1 MSHNPGRAES
11 AAPRRGLRVLVVT
24 QYFWPENFRINDL
37 VASLVERGH
46 EVTVLTGQPNYPS
59 GDFHPGYGWGG
70 PSAERHAGAEV
81 LRVPLLPRKQG
92 GLRLALNYLSFVV
105 TGCWGVLFR
114 LGRGRAFDA
123 VFVFQTSP
131 ITVGIPAALA
141 AWKYRAPVLFWVLDL
156 WPQSLT
162 AVGAVRSKWV
172 LRRVETLVRW
182 IYRRCRLV
190 LVSSKTFSPEVQ
202 QRGVAPE
209 NIRYFPNW
217 GEAGLN
223 EPSPVALPS
232 LPDGFVVLYGGN
244 IGAAQ
249 DFPAILDAAER
260 LKSRPEI
267 KWVIVGDGRLAQWAR
282 EEVQR
287 RGLGDAVVF
296 LGQHPLAAMPG
307 FFAAASALLLSLRP
321 DPLFSI
327 TVPGKLQS
335 YLAGGKPV
343 LAMLDG
349 EGARIVDEAQAG
361 ISCQAGDS
369 AALAAAVERM
379 ADMPAEELAQMGRNG
394 KAYFDMNFARDRVL
408 DHLDE
413 WLAEVTDT
421 NAKAVPARTK

>member
-1 MSHNPGRAES
+1 MSHSPGGAGGETLR
-11 AAPRRGLRVLVVT
+11 PGLRVLVVT

-37 VASLVERGH
+37 VASLTERGH
-46 EVTVLTGQPNYPS
+46 EVVVLTGQPNYPS
-59 GDFHPGYGWGG
+59 GDFHPGYGWSG

-81 LRVPLLPRKQG
+81 LRVPLLPRKKG
-92 GLRLALNYLSFVV
+92 SIRLALNYLSFVV

-141 AWKYRAPVLFWVLDL
+141 AWKYRAPMLFWVLDL
-156 WPQSLT
+156 WPQSLA
-162 AVGAVRSKWV
+162 AVGAVRSEWV
-172 LRRVETLVRW
+172 LRRVDTLVRW
-182 IYRRCRLV
+182 VYRRCRLV
-190 LVSSKTFSPEVQ
+190 LVSSKTFAPEVQ
-202 QRGVAPE
+202 QRGVAAE

-223 EPSPVALPS
+223 APSPAAGLPR
-232 LPDGFVVLYGGN
+232 LPDGFLVLYGGN

-267 KWVIVGDGRLAQWAR
+267 KWVIVGDGRLAQWAK
-282 EEVQR
+282 EEVQI

-296 LGQHPLAAMPG
+296 LGQHPLSAMAG

-335 YLAGGKPV
+335 YLASGKPV

-349 EGARIVDEAQAG
+349 EGARIVDDSEAG
-361 ISCQAGDS
+361 ISCRAGDS

-379 ADMPAEELAQMGRNG
+379 ADMPVAELEQMGRNG

-408 DHLDE
+408 DHLDA
-413 WLAEVTDT
+413 WLAEVTDKT
-421 NAKAVPARTK
+421 AAPARTK